1 MKRIRKY
8 ISIVLCSVAAISLI
22 GCNMVEK
29 TPEAIA
35 KTVLAKVGD
44 TEITRG
50 DVDKSNHYYL
60 VHLWLKYKLHQ

>member
-44 TEITRG
+44 TEII
-50 DVDKSNHYYL
+50 
-60 VHLWLKYKLHQ
+60 Q